1 MGQNLRTRVKQA
13 ARLRRKKRLKAKA
26 RAVFSAYANKK

>member
-13 ARLRRKKRLKAKA
+13 ARLRRKKRLKARA
-26 RAVFSAYANKK
+26 RQQKKK